1 MKISPLDGKPA
12 ANLLFVLPSMIVYVV
27 FVFGPIFAAAG
38 LSFTEWNGLSR
49 PVFVGLS
56 NYTALLSDASFLLA
70 LKNNAILLIFYCL
83 VPLAIGMVLASA
95 VSTVG
100 SHERLAIRTLLFL
113 PYIMPS
119 AVIGIVWRWLYN
131 PVFGPINQG
140 LKQIGLG
147 ALAIPWLG
155 DLTWA
160 LPAVGFVVVWYYFGF
175 CMVIFLTGLQRL
187 DPSIYEASR
196 IDGAG
201 PIYTF
206 RRITFPLLL
215 PEVRIVLLLTI
226 IASIKSF
233 DLIFTMTRGG
243 PSNTTLVPNIYMYEM
258 GFQLSRYGY
267 AAAVAIFGAII
278 IFAVNYAVHKFIK
291 PKDGV

>member
-1 MKISPLDGKPA
+1 MTKSPLDGRPL
-12 ANLLFVLPSMIVYVV
+12 ANLLFLLPSLIIYVA
-27 FVFGPIFAAAG
+27 FIFGPIVVAVG
-38 LSFTEWNGLSR
+38 LSFTDWNGLGR
-49 PVFVGLS
+49 PVFVGIA
-56 NYTALLSDASFLLA
+56 NYTALFRDPDFLTA
-70 LKNNAILLIFYCL
+70 MKNNAVLMIFYCL
-83 VPLAIGMVLASA
+83 VPLALGMVLASVVSA
-95 VSTVG
+95 VPPR
-100 SHERLAIRTLLFL
+100 ERLAVRTLLFL

-131 PVFGPINQG
+131 PLFGPINQG
-140 LKQIGLG
+140 LKAVGLG
-147 ALAIPWLG
+147 ALALPWLG
-155 DLTWA
+155 DFTWA

-175 CMVIFLTGLQRL
+175 CMVIFMTGLQRL
-187 DPSIYEASR
+187 DPSLYEASR

-201 PIYTF
+201 PVYTF

-243 PSNTTLVPNIYMYEM
+243 PANATLVPNIYMYEM
-258 GFQLSRYGY
+258 GFQLSRFGY
-267 AAAVAIFGAII
+267 AAAVAVFGAAA
-278 IFAVNYAVHKFIK
+278 IFAVNYAVHRAIN